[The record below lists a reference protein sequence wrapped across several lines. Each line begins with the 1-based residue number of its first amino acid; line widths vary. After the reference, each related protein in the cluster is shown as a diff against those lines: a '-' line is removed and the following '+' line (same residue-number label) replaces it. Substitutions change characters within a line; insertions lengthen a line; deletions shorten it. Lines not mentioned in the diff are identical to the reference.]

1 MGAYYINAQT
11 IEHSILGCPSNNTT
25 YVKEASFQIQIA
37 LQLFVSSGK
46 KSYNFLETWSLISF
60 DYVLCM
66 EHNVHILML
75 LVDVMPTTELI
86 Y

>member
-1 MGAYYINAQT
+1 VGAYSINAQT

-46 KSYNFLETWSLISF
+46 KSYNFLET
-60 DYVLCM
+60 
-66 EHNVHILML
+66 
-75 LVDVMPTTELI
+75 
-86 Y
+86 